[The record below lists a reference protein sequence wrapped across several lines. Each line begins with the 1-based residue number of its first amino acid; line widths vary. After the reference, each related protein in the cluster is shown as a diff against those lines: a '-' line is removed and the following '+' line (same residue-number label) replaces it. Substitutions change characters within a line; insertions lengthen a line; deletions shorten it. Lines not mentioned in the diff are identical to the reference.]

1 MSAGARRWPALAIVA
16 AAVLWGML
24 GVLGARAL
32 ALGVAPLEIALWRAL
47 GGGALFALHAVATG
61 ARFPRGRDLAT
72 TTGFG
77 LVGVSVFYGAY
88 LAAVD
93 AGGASLASVLLYTA
107 PAFVAIAAG
116 PLLGERLGRREAIAV
131 AVTVA
136 GVALVSLRG
145 GADGPAGGRAV
156 GLGVLAGATYALYY
170 LWGKRAFSRHA
181 PAALYA
187 VALPVGALGLAPFV
201 TVAAHPP
208 AAWAYLA
215 AMAILSTYLAY
226 LCYAAGLR
234 HLLATRASVIAA
246 LEPVVAA
253 ALAAIVLGERLTPLA
268 LAGAALVIAAAIA
281 LAGRAAST

>member
-1 MSAGARRWPALAIVA
+1 MSGGARRWPVLAIVA

-32 ALGVAPLEIALWRAL
+32 ALGVAPLEIALVRAI
-47 GGGALFALHAVATG
+47 GGGALFAAHAVVTR

-72 TTGFG
+72 TIGFG
-77 LVGVSVFYGAY
+77 LIGVSVFYGAY
-88 LAAVD
+88 LAAVA
-93 AGGASLASVLLYTA
+93 AGGASVASVLLYTA
-107 PAFVAIAAG
+107 PAFVAVAAG
-116 PLLGERLGRREAIAV
+116 PLLGERLGRREAAAV

-136 GVALVSLRG
+136 GVALVSLG
-145 GADGPAGGRAV
+145 GGAGGRAR
-156 GLGVLAGATYALYY
+156 GRAIGRGVLAGATYALYY

-187 VALPVGALGLAPFV
+187 IAMPVGALGLAPFV
-201 TVAAHPP
+201 ALRAHPP

-215 AMAILSTYLAY
+215 AMAGLSTYLAY

-234 HLLATRASVIAA
+234 HLPATRASVIAS

-253 ALAAIVLGERLTPLA
+253 GLAAALLGERLAPLA
-268 LAGAALVIAAAIA
+268 LLGAALVIAAAIS
-281 LAGRAAST
+281 LARRAAST